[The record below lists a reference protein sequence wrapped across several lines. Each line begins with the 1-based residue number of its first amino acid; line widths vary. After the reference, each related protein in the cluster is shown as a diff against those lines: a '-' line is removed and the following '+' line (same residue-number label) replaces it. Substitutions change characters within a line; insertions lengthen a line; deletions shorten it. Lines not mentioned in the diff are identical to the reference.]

1 MIRALIVD
9 DELHVREEL
18 QELLAENGA
27 YTVVG
32 TCANALQGLRAV
44 KTARPDVLFLDI
56 HMPKVDGFQFLG
68 MVEADNMPYVV
79 FVTAHD
85 EFALRAFEEN
95 ALDYL
100 LKPVQ
105 AERLARTT
113 EKIKRFLLDGQ
124 RPSYGTPALERIPC
138 VIGHGLK
145 LIDTA
150 EVEYVRSSESGVHVI
165 TAKGEFLTEL
175 TLTTLETKTN
185 LLTRCHKQFLVNL
198 QQIDE
203 LVRTDPSS
211 VTIKTRSGKS
221 VPVSRRFLT
230 QMKERLLIH

>member
-230 QMKERLLIH
+230 HMKERLLIH

>member
-68 MVEADNMPYVV
+68 MVEAENMPYVV